1 MSSTKRGGA
10 RSPHESYPTPP
21 WVLARIL
28 DKQVLPVGNWLDA
41 GAGAGALIEATSAH
55 PAYGSKVRWT
65 ASEVNAEHASALHLL
80 TGRAPLIGN
89 FCTTPHHQNEEPMAG
104 ACAAGVPVKSSR
116 PSAPIAVRIA
126 STSGDYG
133 ATPRTCGPKS
143 SCETKASAQ
152 AASSTRS
159 PSVGV
164 CSTSP
169 WRSGSGSAWRRVFRL
184 TSQGTS
190 LCGRQTIWC
199 RSPKAAVSTSENHRA
214 GWILF
219 RPCACRATSAKVPLK
234 ERLGLLLQE
243 HDVSVDRQFLEV
255 LEAIS
260 EAEASVGGLER

>member
-1 MSSTKRGGA
+1 MGVCA
-10 RSPHESYPTPP
+10 
-21 WVLARIL
+21 V
-28 DKQVLPVGNWLDA
+28 
-41 GAGAGALIEATSAH
+41 GAGKRSFRLRRLFADRS
-55 PAYGSKVRWT
+55 
-65 ASEVNAEHASALHLL
+65 
-80 TGRAPLIGN
+80 
-89 FCTTPHHQNEEPMAG
+89 
-104 ACAAGVPVKSSR
+104 
-116 PSAPIAVRIA
+116 A
-126 STSGDYG
+126 STSGGYG

-143 SCETKASAQ
+143 SCETRASAQ

-169 WRSGSGSAWRRVFRL
+169 WRSGSGSAWREGSRL
-184 TSQGTS
+184 ISRGTS

-199 RSPKAAVSTSENHRA
+199 RSRRAEGSLSGSLRA

-234 ERLGLLLQE
+234 ERLGLLLQG

-260 EAEASVGGLER
+260 EAEASVGGVER